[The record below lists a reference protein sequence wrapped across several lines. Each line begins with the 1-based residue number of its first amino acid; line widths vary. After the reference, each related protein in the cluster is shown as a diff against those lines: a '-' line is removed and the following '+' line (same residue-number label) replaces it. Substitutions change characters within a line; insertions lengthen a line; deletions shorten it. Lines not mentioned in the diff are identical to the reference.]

1 MPIHSRITSINSFAT
16 AKTERVPIVSE
27 YIEDYF
33 NVKTNRPLDSTV
45 PNKIETKGIDWTTAA
60 DGGTGE
66 AEGLMWL
73 KKLYADT
80 DHALYPKEK
89 SGLSVNIS
97 GSPVV
102 VGVGSMYIAS
112 NSDAQAAEGFGN
124 MSGYTNDAGI
134 KFEKD
139 AFTIQRSSLI
149 NNVYTTAS
157 TMDPLVY
164 YSFKKKKKFFDIKVY
179 EGNQTS
185 GRVINHDLDCEPGCV
200 MIKCLSGTQNWVVY
214 HKYGTGADTGV
225 AYKYYYAL
233 NSTAGPNYMGAGV
246 IQPVGTTHVTLNVD
260 INQINASGEKYM
272 IMFFAD
278 AGSGGFGDDGS
289 LDGIACGKGVVGDWN
304 SANSYQDLGFE
315 PQWVLVKGYLASDST
330 QPWQIVDAQRNMY
343 SDFQSGG
350 GSTWAKSPTIQANQS
365 NEQSYGMSLFTDGG
379 GFYIRRS
386 QGNFGTVLQDGD
398 KYTYIA
404 IAKPQRTATQQNMF
418 LDGVATGATNFF
430 SPTTVTAGKSRPT
443 VLPGFSPDSA
453 WIKTNWNDAS
463 NDWKVFHRKAGY
475 KETTGMTG
483 GKQFKTMFNTHDNKD
498 AGSDVNL
505 FYGNG
510 FYANSD
516 GSYNYDANDIF
527 YLLKKT
533 PHFYDTQ
540 HTFLDGTE
548 PKVVK
553 HNLGKKPELMI
564 SKVTWPSGAPSIGGH
579 WWMYSGAPG
588 LGYTMTTKLDGSSGS
603 EPFTSGD
610 PWAADHAGV
619 SDPTASTFTLG
630 NISGTVSGSG
640 WAHTMLFSSCPGVSK
655 VGFYTGTGSLI
666 DIDCEFVSTPRFV
679 QIQRTDLNSNHKRYI
694 WDSFRGMSGFN
705 GAGDQVY
712 ANPGDYTWT
721 APTGVTSISVVLV
734 GGGGG
739 SPDAASNSGGGGG
752 ALAYKNNITVIPGVS
767 YNLTVG
773 VGGSHGVNSGV
784 GSHYN
789 GKDGGN
795 STITV
800 GSDTYVAYGGKGAIY
815 RSNGGASYPIS
826 PGDGGTRSA
835 NTDGGGNGGRGGW
848 NGGSNAGGGGG
859 GAGGYTGDGGSGGY
873 QGTSQGNGTQ
883 TGADGQGGGSGGGA
897 AGVGGNAEGGGGGGT
912 GLFGEGN
919 SGTGG
924 ASTSGVGAGGGG
936 GSVSNS
942 VTPPGPSNALG
953 GGRGGPGGNWVA
965 GIESDGYFGGG
976 GGSQGGGGYG
986 QGGAKGGIRIVWGE
1000 SVAGVARTFP
1010 ASADAPYLLDPYL
1023 SWGENDQSQ
1032 ASSGADVGIT
1042 DTGFQVPA
1050 SATQINA
1057 NGAKYIFLAIA

>member
-1 MPIHSRITSINSFAT
+1 MPIHSRITSINSFST

-73 KKLYADT
+73 KKLYETA
-80 DHALYPKEK
+80 DHALYPKEN
-89 SGLSVNIS
+89 SGLSIDLG

-102 VGVGSMYIAS
+102 VGVGSMYVAS
-112 NSDAQAAEGFGN
+112 NSDSGASEGFGN
-124 MSGYTNDAGI
+124 MSGYANDAGI

-149 NNVYTTAS
+149 NNMYTTGS

-179 EGNQTS
+179 EGNATA
-185 GRVINHDLDCEPGCV
+185 GRVINHNLDCEPGCV

-214 HKYGTGADTGV
+214 HKYGTGSDSDPSV

-233 NSTAGPNYMGAGV
+233 NSNAGANFMGAGV

-260 INQINASGEKYM
+260 INQINASGQTYM

-289 LDGIACGKGVVGDWN
+289 LDGIACGAGTVGDWN

-315 PQWVLVKGYLASDST
+315 PQWVLVKGYYASDST
-330 QPWQIVDAQRNMY
+330 QPWCIVDTQRNMY
-343 SDFQSGG
+343 SDYES
-350 GSTWAKSPTIQANQS
+350 GSTFAKSPTLQANS
-365 NEQSYGMSLFTDGG
+365 NELQSYGMSLFTDGG
-379 GFYIRRS
+379 GFYVRRN
-386 QGNFGTVLQDGD
+386 QGNYGTVLQDGD
-398 KYTYIA
+398 KYIYIA
-404 IAKPQRTATQQNMF
+404 IPRPQRTATQQNMF
-418 LDGVATGATNFF
+418 LDGVGTGATNFF
-430 SPTTVTAGKSRPT
+430 SPTTVTAGESRPT

-453 WIKTNWNDAS
+453 WIKTNWNSES
-463 NDWKVFHRKAGY
+463 NDWKVFHRKMGI
-475 KETTGMTG
+475 KTGQGMSNA
-483 GKQFKTMFNTHDNKD
+483 KQFKLMFNTHDNKD
-498 AGSDVNL
+498 GGSDVNL

-553 HNLGKKPELMI
+553 HSLGKKPELMI
-564 SKVTWPSGAPSIGGH
+564 SKITWPSGAPSIGGH
-579 WWMYSGAPG
+579 WWMYSSAPG
-588 LGYTMTTKLDGSSGS
+588 LGYTMVSRLNQP
-603 EPFTSGD
+603 EWFYSGD
-610 PWAADHAGV
+610 QWAADHAGV

-630 NISGTVSGSG
+630 SISGSVSGSG

-666 DIDCEFVSTPRFV
+666 DIDCEFASTPRFV
-679 QIQRTDLNSNHKRYI
+679 QIQRTDTDTNHKRYI

-705 GAGDQVY
+705 GAGEQIY
-712 ANPGDYTWT
+712 GSPGDYTWT
-721 APTGVTSISVVLV
+721 APAGVTSISIVLV

-739 SPDAASNSGGGGG
+739 TPNSSSQSGGGGG
-752 ALAYKNNITVIPGVS
+752 ALAWKNNITVIPGVS

-773 VGGSHGVNSGV
+773 VGGSHGVSSGV

-789 GKDGGN
+789 GTDGGN
-795 STITV
+795 STFTV

-815 RSNGGASYPIS
+815 RSNGGSSYPSS

-835 NTDGGGNGGRGGW
+835 NTDGGGDGGRGGW

-859 GAGGYTGDGGSGGY
+859 GAGGYSGDGGGGGY
-873 QGTSQGNGTQ
+873 QGTSQGNGTAS
-883 TGADGQGGGSGGGA
+883 GADGLGGGSGGGG
-897 AGVGGNAEGGGGGGT
+897 AGIGGNALGAGGGGT
-912 GLFGEGN
+912 GLYGEGA

-924 ASTSGVGAGGGG
+924 SAGGGDGDGGQG

-953 GGRGGPGGNWVA
+953 GGRNGPQNWSNGV
-965 GIESDGYFGGG
+965 ESDAYFGGG
-976 GGSQGGGGYG
+976 GGSQGGGGDG
-986 QGGAKGGIRIVWGE
+986 MGGAKGGIRIVWGE

-1010 ASADAPYLLDPYL
+1010 ASANTPYLLDPYL
-1023 SWGENDQSQ
+1023 SWGELDQSTT
-1032 ASSGADVGIT
+1032 SSNADVGIT
-1042 DTGFQVPA
+1042 NTGFQVPA
-1050 SATQINA
+1050 SASMINS
-1057 NGAKYIFLAIA
+1057 NGKKYIFLAIA